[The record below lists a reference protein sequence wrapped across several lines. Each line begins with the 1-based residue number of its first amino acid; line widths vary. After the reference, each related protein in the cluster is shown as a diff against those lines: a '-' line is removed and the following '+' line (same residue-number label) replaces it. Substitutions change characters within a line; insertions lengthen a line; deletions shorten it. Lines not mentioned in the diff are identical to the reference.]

1 MLLPQS
7 GESRSLTLSN
17 ESAYAGFKWELDVW
31 GRIRRSV
38 EATRAQLLSREEG
51 QRAVILGLV
60 GNVAEA
66 SFDLRQFD
74 LQVEITKRTLN
85 AWEGTVR
92 ISRVK
97 LQQGVISKLD
107 LDRFEAERSNAAAQ
121 LADLERQVVQKENQI
136 SLLLGRKPA
145 TIARGIALA
154 DQVMS
159 PDVPAGLPLRFLQ
172 RRPDILQAEQEL
184 TAATANI
191 GVAQAGRFP
200 QLSLT
205 GALGIANP
213 QLNSFAPGVAFT
225 QAASASIAGPLLNA
239 SSLGYQVTVAEAR
252 TRQARAQYDKAVVT
266 AFKEVEDV
274 LIAIQ
279 KTREQRVAQERQ
291 VASLRSALEMSDLR
305 YKGGRASYLD
315 LLTAQRDLY
324 NAEISLARTRRTQLV
339 SVVQL
344 YKALGGGW
352 LPEGTDRRMQA
363 SPVVDQ
369 GPTGTPAQER

>member
-1 MLLPQS
+1 M
-7 GESRSLTLSN
+7 
-17 ESAYAGFKWELDVW
+17 
-31 GRIRRSV
+31 
-38 EATRAQLLSREEG
+38 
-51 QRAVILGLV
+51 ILGLV

-66 SFDLRQFD
+66 YFDLRQFD

-85 AWEGTVR
+85 AWEETVR

-145 TIARGIALA
+145 TIARGIALT
-154 DQVMS
+154 DQVMP
-159 PDVPAGLPLRFLQ
+159 PDVPAGLPSDLLQ

-213 QLNSFAPGVAFT
+213 QLNSFSPGVAFT

-324 NAEISLARTRRTQLV
+324 NAEISLATDQTHTIGVSRAALQGAWGRLV
-339 SVVQL
+339 SGRSYGRERSGGVFHPLAGSFEDGAYGETVVNLEQKRRQHEGS
-344 YKALGGGW
+344 YRFAL
-352 LPEGTDRRMQA
+352 
-363 SPVVDQ
+363 
-369 GPTGTPAQER
+369 